1 LQTRLLTVLNLP
13 LFDRVH
19 ELSILFDRCS
29 LRQIQ
34 EIFPHVVHSI
44 FGINGNPLGW
54 GLRTTTLENNP
65 LHFQTLYQFFGVCG
79 PWMHLCHRLLLDQY
93 KFDLDIN
100 LLPVSGGDGYNPFPA
115 SKSFPF
121 QAKFVS
127 MLQSGQNPQF

>member
-65 LHFQTLYQFFGVCG
+65 LHFQTLHQFFGVCG

-93 KFDLDIN
+93 KFDLVLTN
-100 LLPVSGGDGYNPFPA
+100 LCCTRY
-115 SKSFPF
+115 
-121 QAKFVS
+121 
-127 MLQSGQNPQF
+127 